1 MMKTTQTQT
10 AGSAAQK
17 IQENSA
23 TTSPS
28 PSDASSTAQQSASS
42 SNDVETIP
50 TTVEGSESQ
59 NTAKVDD
66 GEKKSVDA
74 GP

>member
-10 AGSAAQK
+10 AGSAAEK
-17 IQENSA
+17 IQENTAS
-23 TTSPS
+23 TSTFN
-28 PSDASSTAQQSASS
+28 SDASSTAQQSASS

-66 GEKKSVDA
+66 GEKKAVDA